1 MIIAIQT
8 VPQPLLSIII
18 PVFNEAKIAK
28 FYLEKL
34 EKLESSKNLEWL
46 IIDGGSSDRTVEIC
60 QPFPVKVLI
69 SAQKGRAAQMNFG
82 AKQAQGKILLF
93 VHLDSELPSQFLTEI
108 EQILNSPKII
118 AGAFK
123 FQVDSVGFAFRLLE
137 YLVNLRSRFFGLPYG
152 DQGLFLKT
160 ETFRELGGFKNLPIM
175 EDYEFIQRLKQ
186 QGKIAIANTAIR
198 TSARRWQ
205 KFGIIKTTLI
215 NQLIILGYY
224 LQIPPQTLAKWYR
237 GR

>member
-1 MIIAIQT
+1 
-8 VPQPLLSIII
+8 
-18 PVFNEAKIAK
+18 
-28 FYLEKL
+28 
-34 EKLESSKNLEWL
+34 
-46 IIDGGSSDRTVEIC
+46 
-60 QPFPVKVLI
+60 
-69 SAQKGRAAQMNFG
+69 
-82 AKQAQGKILLF
+82 
-93 VHLDSELPSQFLTEI
+93 
-108 EQILNSPKII
+108 
-118 AGAFK
+118 
-123 FQVDSVGFAFRLLE
+123 
-137 YLVNLRSRFFGLPYG
+137 
-152 DQGLFLKT
+152 
-160 ETFRELGGFKNLPIM
+160 M

>member
-1 MIIAIQT
+1 
-8 VPQPLLSIII
+8 
-18 PVFNEAKIAK
+18 
-28 FYLEKL
+28 
-34 EKLESSKNLEWL
+34 
-46 IIDGGSSDRTVEIC
+46 
-60 QPFPVKVLI
+60 
-69 SAQKGRAAQMNFG
+69 MNFG

-93 VHLDSELPSQFLTEI
+93 VHLDSELPSQYLTEI
-108 EQILNSPKII
+108 EQILNSENII

-123 FQVDSVGFAFRLLE
+123 FQVDSVGVAFRLLE

-152 DQGLFLKT
+152 DQGLFIKT
-160 ETFRELGGFKNLPIM
+160 ETFWELGGFKNLPIM

-186 QGKIAIANTAIR
+186 QGKIAIANTAIQ

-215 NQLIILGYY
+215 NQLIILGYH

>member
-1 MIIAIQT
+1 MLIAIQT
-8 VPQPLLSIII
+8 IPQPLLSIII

-34 EKLESSKNLEWL
+34 EKLESSENLEWL

-60 QPFPVKVLI
+60 QAFPVKILI
-69 SAQKGRAAQMNFG
+69 SPQKDRAAQMNFG
-82 AKQAQGKILLF
+82 AKQAQGKFLLF
-93 VHLDSELPSQFLTEI
+93 LHLDSQLPSQYLIEI
-108 EQILNSPKII
+108 QQILNNPNIV

-123 FQVDSVGFAFRLLE
+123 FQVDSVGFTFRLLE

-152 DQGLFLKT
+152 DQGLFIKT
-160 ETFRELGGFKNLPIM
+160 ETFWELGGFKDLPIM
-175 EDYEFIQRLKQ
+175 EDYEFIQRLKR
-186 QGKIAIANTAIR
+186 QGQIAIADTAIR
-198 TSARRWQ
+198 TSGRRWQ
-205 KFGIIKTTLI
+205 KFGIMKTTLI
-215 NQLIILGYY
+215 NQLIVLGYH